1 MYINKQEGGNK
12 TVKLHINF
20 SQDVWITVGLN
31 ILFVFF
37 TEITVR
43 GRRGPLWNFGFCI
56 LGWDTVLIL
65 TIDRLL
71 LGTGCELF
79 RAGGE
84 GGSLLLDVS

>member
-1 MYINKQEGGNK
+1 MH
-12 TVKLHINF
+12 TNF
-20 SQDVWITVGLN
+20 SQAVWITVELN
-31 ILFVFF
+31 ILFIF

-65 TIDRLL
+65 TIDKLL
-71 LGTGCELF
+71 LGTGCELL
-79 RAGGE
+79 RTGGE